1 MRLLTPIVPDPA
13 AALARAN
20 PVAKLAAAS
29 VLLVALFA
37 SLDGVTALVVLAGL
51 VATLPR
57 SGLRVGDLL
66 GRAWL
71 VGLAVISIVV
81 FNVVFAADQTGPTV
95 IDVGPLRIGAETLLD
110 GLGLG
115 ARLLAIVLAGLLAT
129 ATTQPTDLA
138 DALVQQ
144 VRVSP
149 RFAVGALSAL
159 RLLPILSRE
168 WQILAMARRARGV
181 EAGRSPIA
189 AVHLF
194 AGQLLAMLVAAIR
207 RGTRM
212 ALAME
217 ARGFGALPCR
227 TSAREQRMLGSDWA
241 WVAAAVFLAASGVA
255 VSIALGT
262 WRPLWEGLA

>member
-1 MRLLTPIVPDPA
+1 MRLLMPLVPDPA
-13 AALARAN
+13 APLARAN

-29 VLLVALFA
+29 ILLVALFA
-37 SLDGVTALVVLAGL
+37 SLDGVTALVVLGGL
-51 VATLPR
+51 VAALPF
-57 SGLRVGDLL
+57 SGLRVRDLL
-66 GRAWL
+66 GRSWL
-71 VGLAVISIVV
+71 VGLAVVSIVV
-81 FNVVFAADQTGPTV
+81 FNVAFAAEQLGPTV
-95 IDVGPLRIGAETLLD
+95 VDVGPLRVGSQTLVD

-144 VRVSP
+144 LRVSP

-189 AVHLF
+189 AVRMF
-194 AGQLLAMLVAAIR
+194 AGQLLSILVTAIR
-207 RGTRM
+207 RGTRL

-217 ARGFGALPCR
+217 ARGFGARPCR
-227 TSAREQRMLGSDWA
+227 TSAREQRMRGGDWA
-241 WVAAAVFLAASGVA
+241 WVAAALALAALGVGIS
-255 VSIALGT
+255 VALGT
-262 WRPLWEGLA
+262 WRPLLG